1 MEKKCGKIEELLQR
15 EAERM
20 EVEKHCLSCDVC
32 REFFREE
39 ASFKALYEKG
49 EKERE
54 SVSAIPEK
62 VDMAILS
69 RAGFAAAERL
79 EKRRRTRRILYAAA
93 SIAVVAFLIGLFSG
107 SMDFSA
113 GTGKHVAVRMQEKK
127 VKNPSRG
134 ETAGS
139 ISSWEY
145 TDYAEGNDA
154 VNCEL
159 FSLSAQLDMAAFEAE
174 IAEYRS

>member
-49 EKERE
+49 RNERE
-54 SVSAIPEK
+54 SSPAITEK

-69 RAGFAAAERL
+69 RAGFAAAHRL
-79 EKRRRTRRILYAAA
+79 EKIRRTRR
-93 SIAVVAFLIGLFSG
+93 
-107 SMDFSA
+107 
-113 GTGKHVAVRMQEKK
+113 R
-127 VKNPSRG
+127 
-134 ETAGS
+134 
-139 ISSWEY
+139 
-145 TDYAEGNDA
+145 
-154 VNCEL
+154 
-159 FSLSAQLDMAAFEAE
+159 
-174 IAEYRS
+174 